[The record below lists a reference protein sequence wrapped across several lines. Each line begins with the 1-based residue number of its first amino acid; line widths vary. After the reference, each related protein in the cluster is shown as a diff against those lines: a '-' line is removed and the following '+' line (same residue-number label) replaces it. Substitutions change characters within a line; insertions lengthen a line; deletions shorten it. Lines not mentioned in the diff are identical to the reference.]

1 MRPVR
6 THTSNVK
13 YVGRGDV
20 GDLHGTRLQPGI
32 VVIVWEL
39 EPAERALIAQGMN
52 LALTIFN
59 EPLPPV
65 SLSLTPEVERD
76 EDAAAYRILSS
87 GSDESSS

>member
-6 THTSNVK
+6 TATSNVK
-13 YVGRGDV
+13 YVGQGEI
-20 GDLHGTRLQPGI
+20 GDLHGTRLQRGI

-39 EPAERALIAQGMN
+39 EPDERALIAQGMN

-65 SLSLTPEVERD
+65 SLSLTPELERE

-87 GSDESSS
+87 APVDDS